1 MKKII
6 LLLFCLL
13 SAEAYGQD
21 KGLPFYYAQAKEA
34 YRKKSYPKFY
44 EMIKEAHTLSPYHQ
58 GILYQLGLAA
68 SLTGRKEEA
77 IENLK
82 QAILIDNRFKLEGL
96 ADFNLIKGTPE
107 FLKLLDL
114 QKELGRRIIHSD
126 TAFVITDR
134 SLHAEG
140 IEFDPVDNTFYLG
153 SIHKRKIIARTP
165 DGRVTDFCQEGIEG
179 MTSIFGIKADAKR
192 NVLWACS
199 SPVPEME
206 NYDSAARSAVFKFDL
221 TTRKLIEK
229 FQRSRYERDGDF
241 GDLILSDDGEVFVSD
256 GKNNMIF
263 KVNEKRHQLEPF
275 FGSPDFL
282 NMQGLAFSKNEK
294 YMFVSDYVK
303 GIFRLTLRTREFVP
317 ISCSLDASLKGIDG
331 LLYYEN
337 SLIAIQ
343 NGVNPSRIV
352 RYFLNSSQNQIIRY
366 EVIDRKHP
374 AFGEPTMGVVAGD
387 VLYYIANSQWGGY
400 TENHQ
405 IKPND
410 QLQDIVI
417 LKSKLD
423 H

>member
-1 MKKII
+1 
-6 LLLFCLL
+6 
-13 SAEAYGQD
+13 
-21 KGLPFYYAQAKEA
+21 
-34 YRKKSYPKFY
+34 
-44 EMIKEAHTLSPYHQ
+44 
-58 GILYQLGLAA
+58 
-68 SLTGRKEEA
+68 
-77 IENLK
+77 
-82 QAILIDNRFKLEGL
+82 
-96 ADFNLIKGTPE
+96 
-107 FLKLLDL
+107 
-114 QKELGRRIIHSD
+114 
-126 TAFVITDR
+126 
-134 SLHAEG
+134 
-140 IEFDPVDNTFYLG
+140 
-153 SIHKRKIIARTP
+153 
-165 DGRVTDFCQEGIEG
+165 
-179 MTSIFGIKADAKR
+179 
-192 NVLWACS
+192 
-199 SPVPEME
+199 
-206 NYDSAARSAVFKFDL
+206 
-221 TTRKLIEK
+221 
-229 FQRSRYERDGDF
+229 
-241 GDLILSDDGEVFVSD
+241 
-256 GKNNMIF
+256 
-263 KVNEKRHQLEPF
+263 
-275 FGSPDFL
+275 
-282 NMQGLAFSKNEK
+282 
-294 YMFVSDYVK
+294 MFVSDYVK